1 MTVPETQSDDA
12 QGLTGLK
19 GRKEKLQADGVGGIL
34 GEFGLTEVSCAASTS
49 MRTGKELLANIA
61 TVLLFSVW
69 FICQM
74 SAQPYGSPAPP
85 AGPLTCV
92 VCTKPITG
100 KYFVHNQTNN
110 ICADCEKLPTQ
121 CSVCQLPV
129 KDDFTKTADGR
140 LICKRD
146 LPNVVLTEE
155 DGRKL
160 FTQART
166 ELLELSGGALE
177 LRSTQVNVQM
187 LFNLDFA
194 DSRNT
199 TNSGGPMHRLGFSL
213 SRPLGDG
220 FAHNVVLLSGQT
232 RTATLSTSAHEFGH
246 LWLTENLKPA
256 RKLDPD
262 TREALCE
269 LFAFK
274 LAARRSDTNET
285 ARIKANPYTK
295 GVILSALEFE
305 ARESLVG
312 VVRWVRDGTDEKL
325 PAATG
330 ITAAVTA
337 TPAPEPLRELRP
349 PPPPATKL
357 ELRSLLR
364 TSKRTIAVINGERF
378 ERGSEL
384 SMLIDGKR
392 HLVRLE
398 EAQENAVIVSVDGV
412 NQTLRLGGK

>member
-1 MTVPETQSDDA
+1 M
-12 QGLTGLK
+12 
-19 GRKEKLQADGVGGIL
+19 KLSL
-34 GEFGLTEVSCAASTS
+34 
-49 MRTGKELLANIA
+49 
-61 TVLLFSVW
+61 LLFTLVA
-69 FICQM
+69 CAVQLA

-85 AGPLTCV
+85 TGPLTCV
-92 VCTKPITG
+92 VCAKPITG
-100 KYFVHNQTNN
+100 KYFVHNQTNH
-110 ICADCEKLPTQ
+110 ICADCEKLPTH
-121 CSVCQLPV
+121 CSVCRLPV
-129 KDDFTKTADGR
+129 KDDYTKTADGR

-146 LPNVVLTEE
+146 LPNVVLAEE

-160 FTQART
+160 FTQARAD
-166 ELLELSGGALE
+166 LRELSDGALE

-199 TNSGGPMHRLGFSL
+199 TNSGGAMHRLGFSL
-213 SRPLGDG
+213 SRPQGDG

-274 LAARRSDTNET
+274 LAARRNDTNET

-295 GVILSALEFE
+295 GVILNALEFE
-305 ARESLVG
+305 ARESLLG
-312 VVRWVRDGTDEKL
+312 VVRWVREGTDEKL

-330 ITAAVTA
+330 LTVA
-337 TPAPEPLRELRP
+337 TVAPSAPEPPRELRP
-349 PPPPATKL
+349 PPPPPTRL

-364 TSKRTIAVINGERF
+364 TSKRTVAVINGERF

-392 HLVRLE
+392 HLVRME
-398 EAQENAVIVSVDGV
+398 EAQENAVVVSVDGV
-412 NQTLRLGGK
+412 KQTLRLGAK

>member
-1 MTVPETQSDDA
+1 M
-12 QGLTGLK
+12 
-19 GRKEKLQADGVGGIL
+19 KLPL
-34 GEFGLTEVSCAASTS
+34 
-49 MRTGKELLANIA
+49 LLAALI
-61 TVLLFSVW
+61 VSVRTLTA
-69 FICQM
+69 
-74 SAQPYGSPAPP
+74 AQPTGSPAPP
-85 AGPLTCV
+85 AGPITCV
-92 VCTKPITG
+92 VCAKTVTG
-100 KYFVHNQTNN
+100 NFFVHNQTNN
-110 ICADCEKLPTQ
+110 ICTDCNKLTTH
-121 CSVCQLPV
+121 CAVCRLPV

-146 LPNVVLTEE
+146 LPNVVLAEE

-160 FTQART
+160 FAQARAD
-166 ELLELSGGALE
+166 LRELSGGALE

-194 DSRNT
+194 DTRNAPN
-199 TNSGGPMHRLGFSL
+199 NSGPIHRLGFSL

-274 LAARRSDTNET
+274 LAARRSDTNEIT
-285 ARIKANPYTK
+285 RIKTNPYTK
-295 GVILSALEFE
+295 GVILSAIEFD
-305 ARESLVG
+305 ARETLAG
-312 VVRWVRDGTDEKL
+312 VVKWVRDGTDEKL

-330 ITAAVTA
+330 ISVAGAATS
-337 TPAPEPLRELRP
+337 TPEPPRELRP

-378 ERGSEL
+378 EQGSEISL
-384 SMLIDGKR
+384 LIAGKR

-398 EAQENAVIVSVDGV
+398 EARENAVVVSVDGAK
-412 NQTLRLGGK
+412 QTLRLGEK